1 MSLSLNNR
9 LTPNNDTDANKVET
23 MFEELDNKALA
34 AAEKI
39 VAEYKSDNALKLQA
53 GYELP
58 DANMSNC
65 HVRYIHLTSGE
76 CLIITEFNTLKDYK
90 DELELLKEIEPLGVY
105 KVNEEKLMV
114 VTTIAECTV
123 NRVLDSIHRGYRN
136 K

>member
-23 MFEELDNKALA
+23 MFE
-34 AAEKI
+34 
-39 VAEYKSDNALKLQA
+39 
-53 GYELP
+53 
-58 DANMSNC
+58 
-65 HVRYIHLTSGE
+65 
-76 CLIITEFNTLKDYK
+76 
-90 DELELLKEIEPLGVY
+90 ELELLKEIEPLGVY